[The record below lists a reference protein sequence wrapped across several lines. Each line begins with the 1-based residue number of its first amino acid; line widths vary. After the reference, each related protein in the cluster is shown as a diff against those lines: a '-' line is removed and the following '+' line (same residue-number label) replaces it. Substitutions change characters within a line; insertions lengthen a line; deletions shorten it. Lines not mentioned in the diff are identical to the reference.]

1 MQNLMNYSKLLQRY
15 KKAEIFFDKAS
26 IEEQVKHYDSFTKL
40 LNEIVKQEKKLIDS
54 GMVEKVNKL
63 RQKTFLEI
71 EKEI

>member
-1 MQNLMNYSKLLQRY
+1 MKTYINLLNRY

-26 IEEQVKHYDSFTKL
+26 IEDQEKHCDSFTKL